1 MSKSIEELAQE
12 MTLEEFLKY
21 VDNEQQCPD
30 DYKLIPS
37 DTCDDGC
44 TPQKCGDCWNT
55 ALKDTKFKDNSLV
68 LFQEKALPILTKLQK
83 AEEKYKKL
91 DEDRKKLKVKLKE
104 EMDRYN
110 INKWENDNF
119 SVTYIVA
126 TERSKLDSKEVKEK
140 FPDVFHICSHLSPV
154 AASIRFK
161 VK

>member
-1 MSKSIEELAQE
+1 MSKSIEELTQE

-21 VDNEQQCPD
+21 VDDEDLCPD
-30 DYKLIPS
+30 DYKLIP
-37 DTCDDGC
+37 DTACDDGC
-44 TPQKCGDCWNT
+44 TPQKCSDCWKE

-91 DEDRKKLKVKLKE
+91 DEDRKKLKAKLKE
-104 EMDRYN
+104 EMDRYS

-119 SVTYIVA
+119 SVTYIA
-126 TERSKLDSKEVKEK
+126 GTERSKLNNNEVKEK